1 MVEIIEPHGGTVFDP
16 ACGSGGMFV
25 QSAQFIEDHR
35 KHLVAKDGDAS
46 VFVSGQD
53 KDSETVKL
61 ARMNLAVNGLRGDIH
76 QGITYYEDH
85 FDSFGKFDY
94 VLANPP
100 FNIDEVSLSAVDKAH
115 ASTNA
120 SCASCYPTSIR
131 DDRRSISRDALTM
144 KRTPKGKRQH
154 NV

>member
-35 KHLVAKDGDAS
+35 KQLVAKDGDAS

-53 KDSETVKL
+53 KERETVKL

-76 QGITYYEDH
+76 QGITYYEDY

-100 FNIDEVSLSAVDKAH
+100 FNVDEVSLSAVDKDPRF
-115 ASTNA
+115 NE
-120 SCASCYPTSIR
+120 R
-131 DDRRSISRDALTM
+131 FLR
-144 KRTPKGKRQH
+144 
-154 NV
+154 